1 MHLRGLDGAQD
12 LLEARRLYSLAA
24 AQGFA
29 DAQYELGLMNKTG
42 LGGPPD
48 VAEARRLFGL
58 AAAHGHGC
66 ALSEAEQLANAI
78 AETLLAEEVAEK
90 ANAPQVKKKKKRGS
104 KQVLF
109 EVGANECDVPGVS
122 AGDAAAGA
130 AATSIPEASNA
141 ALSGALTTSV
151 CTQLRQPKKKE
162 RQRQAPA
169 SPKAEAEEQAREQAV
184 QTAATAQAAKAA
196 AAAKK
201 AENPPPNFIC
211 SITHD
216 LMIDPVSAAD
226 GHTYERGAIEEWLV
240 GHSTS
245 PMTGAELEVKMLFPN
260 LAIRCLI
267 HTWQEDLRSA
277 GAS

>member
-1 MHLRGLDGAQD
+1 
-12 LLEARRLYSLAA
+12 
-24 AQGFA
+24 
-29 DAQYELGLMNKTG
+29 MNKTG

-90 ANAPQVKKKKKRGS
+90 VNAPQVKKKKKRGS
-104 KQVLF
+104 KQVLV
-109 EVGANECDVPGVS
+109 EVGANDCDLAGVS

-141 ALSGALTTSV
+141 ALSEALTTSV
-151 CTQLRQPKKKE
+151 RTRLRQPKKKE
-162 RQRQAPA
+162 RQRQRQAPS
-169 SPKAEAEEQAREQAV
+169 SPNAEAEEQAREQAV
-184 QTAATAQAAKAA
+184 QTAATAQAATAA
-196 AAAKK
+196 AAAKE
-201 AENPPPNFIC
+201 AEHPPPNFIC

-260 LAIRCLI
+260 HIMRGFIR
-267 HTWQEDLRSA
+267 TWQEAQRCRPA
-277 GAS
+277 GPAARP